1 MSSSR
6 RPQRSIQ
13 PTAKLGTD
21 NHGEIELTA
30 HRRIVAAAQKSCNT
44 TSSPTLSPS
53 FTSPEPSQ
61 SGVTTDITESTV
73 PDSSDDVATSADPGD
88 DVETPIV
95 SKIIKRRQPEV
106 LSSDEEAVEDSGPQ
120 SPKSPCRRQKKKK
133 KKQPTNGMFFVDP
146 GNTS

>member
-13 PTAKLGTD
+13 PTAKLGAD
-21 NHGEIELTA
+21 NHGEVELTA
-30 HRRIVAAAQKSCNT
+30 HRRIIAAAQQSCNR
-44 TSSPTLSPS
+44 TSSPTPSPA

-73 PDSSDDVATSADPGD
+73 PDSSDDVATPADSGD

-95 SKIIKRRQPEV
+95 SKIIKRRQPV
-106 LSSDEEAVEDSGPQ
+106 LSSDEEAVEHSGPQ
-120 SPKSPCRRQKKKK
+120 SPKSPQRRQKKKK
-133 KKQPTNGMFFVDP
+133 KRQPSNGVFFIDL
-146 GNTS
+146 GNRS